1 MSIQQGDPIPPAK
14 VFEIDDHGGPH
25 AVSAAERFAGKH
37 VVLFAVPGAFTRTCS
52 QVHLPSF
59 VQNAEA
65 IKAKGIDEIVCL
77 AVNNAA
83 VLTAWAREHGATGKI
98 SMVSDGIG
106 EFTRAIGLDQDLSER
121 GLSLRSK
128 RYAMLIE
135 DGKVAEI
142 HVEPPGAC
150 EISKGDAV
158 LQLIAS

>member
-14 VFEIDDHGGPH
+14 VFEIDDHGGPR
-25 AVSAAERFAGKH
+25 AVSAAERFAGKR

-77 AVNNAA
+77 AVNDAA

-98 SMVSDGIG
+98 SMVSDGLG
-106 EFTRAIGLDQDLSER
+106 EFTRAIGLDQDSSREPAGRVTAASIQTHHRRDWCRPVLKAGCWASCR
-121 GLSLRSK
+121 GSS
-128 RYAMLIE
+128 A
-135 DGKVAEI
+135 
-142 HVEPPGAC
+142 
-150 EISKGDAV
+150 
-158 LQLIAS
+158 

>member
-14 VFEIDDHGGPH
+14 VFEIDYHGGPH
-25 AVSAAERFAGKH
+25 AVSAAERFAGKR
-37 VVLFAVPGAFTRTCS
+37 VVLFAVPGAFTRTSS

-77 AVNNAA
+77 AVNDAA
-83 VLTAWAREHGATGKI
+83 MLTAWAREHGATGKI
-98 SMVSDGIG
+98 SMVSDGLG

-121 GLSLRSK
+121 GLGLRSK
-128 RYAMLIE
+128 RYVMRIE

-158 LQLIAS
+158 LQRIAA

>member
-14 VFEIDDHGGPH
+14 VFELDDQGAARAMP
-25 AVSAAERFAGKH
+25 AAERYAGKRI
-37 VVLFAVPGAFTRTCS
+37 VLFAVPGAFTRTCS

-77 AVNNAA
+77 AVNDTA

-98 SMVSDGIG
+98 SMVSDGLG

-121 GLSLRSK
+121 GLGLRSK
-128 RYAMLIE
+128 RYVMLIE

-150 EISKGDAV
+150 EVSKGDAV
-158 LQLIAS
+158 LQRLAS